1 MKKAGDEKLARL
13 VINTQNALF
22 SDALKRTLRKD
33 GDFTVYVEDQPG
45 NVLNTVNR
53 VAAEIVLL
61 EVTAYTPWKLSE
73 RMKLRDSIRKTD
85 PDCKIVFLVDETV
98 DSRIVEGV
106 KDAKLMGLIDQ
117 FVFSSISSSYLAAL
131 METL

>member
-1 MKKAGDEKLARL
+1 MKKLARL

-33 GDFTVYVEDQPG
+33 GDFMVYVEDQPG

>member
-1 MKKAGDEKLARL
+1 MKKLARL